1 MSKDTLELS
10 PKYGVNPSLVKCFVC
25 GQDTGEIVLLGRL
38 GNKRK
43 NEDLEAPKYIH
54 EGLCKECTEKLKH
67 YTACIVVRD
76 GETGDNP
83 YRTGEYFFTTR
94 LSGMKNIM
102 YIYESDFKKIK
113 EKYENSIRKPVSGKS
128 T

>member
-1 MSKDTLELS
+1 MDSLTLKMSGGKITIS
-10 PKYGVNPSLVKCFVC
+10 PKYGANPSIVKCFVC
-25 GQDTGEIVLLGRL
+25 GQDTGEVALLGRL

-83 YRTGEYFFTTR
+83 YRTGDYFFTTR
-94 LSGMKNIM
+94 IPDKKNIV

-113 EKYENSIRKPVSGKS
+113 ERYESSVE
-128 T
+128 